1 MVGRA
6 AFLGKPGRPQRGGLP
21 ALLLGALLVFLPGHL
36 PGDLPGIWP
45 GAGDAL
51 GGDLIR
57 LYGDDNVGT
66 AGAQFLR
73 IPVGA
78 RAVGLGKAF
87 SAAATDASAP
97 FWNPAGVM
105 RTPGRVNFFA
115 SHSVYTADIDLD
127 YLSVH
132 TRRQNFG
139 YGLTMGVLRSGDI
152 LRTDEYHQEGT
163 GQYFNA
169 NQFFLGG
176 TLARAMTDRFSIG
189 GTAKY
194 YQENLDE
201 YQIKALLADLG
212 ILYLVGWRDLRIGF
226 AVRNFGGDLKPG
238 GSPPAL
244 PDGYQPV
251 ADFQSFPAPTEGAF
265 GVANTWSLGREVGLL
280 TTADFN
286 HPSDYKESF
295 RFGGE
300 VDLRRMLF
308 LRAGFETSRLEGGF
322 AAGFGLQLARK
333 QFLLRVDY
341 AFSDLGSFGTIHHV
355 SVNLSPLV
363 QPKDP
368 SAWRRREQP

>member
-1 MVGRA
+1 MVRRPASPRALGRVAPPLLAGLLWA
-6 AFLGKPGRPQRGGLP
+6 AAAAGP
-21 ALLLGALLVFLPGHL
+21 ARA
-36 PGDLPGIWP
+36 GDL
-45 GAGDAL
+45 L
-51 GGDLIR
+51 R

-73 IPVGA
+73 VPVGA
-78 RAVGLGKAF
+78 RAVALGKAY
-87 SAAATDASAP
+87 SAAATDASAL

-105 RTPGRVNFFA
+105 RTPGRVNYFA
-115 SHSVYTADIDLD
+115 SHSVYTADMELD

-132 TRRQNFG
+132 ARGQNFG

-189 GTAKY
+189 GTVKY

-212 ILYLVGWRDLRIGF
+212 ILYLTGWRDLRIGF
-226 AVRNFGGDLKPG
+226 AVRNFGGDMQPG

-244 PDGYQPV
+244 PDGYVP
-251 ADFQSFPAPTEGAF
+251 AAEFQSFPAPTEGSF
-265 GVANTWSLGREVGLL
+265 GVTNSWSLGREVGLL
-280 TTADFN
+280 ASADFN
-286 HPSDYKESF
+286 HPSDNSESF

-300 VDLRRMLF
+300 VDLRKVLF
-308 LRAGFETSRLEGGF
+308 LRGGYETGRAEGGL
-322 AAGFGLQLARK
+322 AGGFGLQLARK
-333 QFLLRVDY
+333 QFQVRVDY
-341 AFSDLGSFGTIHHV
+341 AFSDLGVFGTIHHISV
-355 SVNLSPLV
+355 SLSPLTR
-363 QPKDP
+363 PKDP
-368 SAWRRREQP
+368 GAWRRRERP